1 MSLDHPVG
9 APSWFELATR
19 DQAAADIFYSA
30 LFGWTRRETPM
41 PDGSHYTVFQLDGR
55 GVATIVRLERDDSR
69 PPLKADERRMRLRE
83 QHGQPL
89 LVTDAWY
96 FREGEAKAWET
107 ARYGEFRL
115 RNDGR
120 ALLVGMADE
129 QLQPIRPARP

>member
-1 MSLDHPVG
+1 MWT
-9 APSWFELATR
+9 PS
-19 DQAAADIFYSA
+19 AAQPPARHA
-30 LFGWTRRETPM
+30 
-41 PDGSHYTVFQLDGR
+41 VFQLDGR